1 MRYSQVLLYYAECM
15 NELAGNPDANYE
27 GSANG
32 LTARQALAEVH
43 TRAFD
48 QADKAD
54 AQAYVNNIAADKDT
68 FFNALV
74 QENMWEFAGEGIR
87 KFDLIRWNLLVD
99 KINEFKQTYLS
110 ELADGTYQETIY
122 FNYLDDAKTK
132 IDFSSIT
139 WYGLPTGKTA
149 ADYAGSIDSFGAA
162 KLDTGTDTQVDTNL
176 PSICSGLVGDNVAVK
191 NRYLMPIAS
200 TTISATNGKI
210 HNSYGYAD

>member
-1 MRYSQVLLYYAECM
+1 M
-15 NELAGNPDANYE
+15 
-27 GSANG
+27 
-32 LTARQALAEVH
+32 TARQALAEVH

-48 QADKAD
+48 KAHKAE
-54 AQAYVNNIAADKDT
+54 AQQYVNNIASNKEA

-99 KINEFKQTYLS
+99 KINEFKQTYLA
-110 ELADGTYQETIY
+110 ELENGTYQKTIY
-122 FNYLDDAKTK
+122 FNYKDEKKTK
-132 IDFSSIT
+132 IDFSSVT
-139 WYGLPTGKTA
+139 WYGLPEGRTA

-162 KLDTGTDTQVDTNL
+162 KIGTGSDTQVDTNL
-176 PSICSGLVGDNVAVK
+176 PSISSGLVGDNVSVK

>member
-43 TRAFD
+43 TRAFNKE
-48 QADKAD
+48 DKAE
-54 AQAYVNNIAADKDT
+54 AQAYVNNIPADKDA

-87 KFDLIRWNLLVD
+87 KFDLIRWNLLVE
-99 KINEFKQTYLS
+99 KINEFKQTYLA
-110 ELADGTYQETIY
+110 EIEDGTYQKTIY
-122 FNYLDDAKTK
+122 FNYLDKDQTK
-132 IDFSSIT
+132 IDFSSVT
-139 WYGLPTGKTA
+139 WYGLPEGKTA

-162 KLDTGTDTQVDTNL
+162 KVGTGSDTQVDTNL
-176 PSICSGLVGDNVAVK
+176 PSICSGLVGDNVTVK